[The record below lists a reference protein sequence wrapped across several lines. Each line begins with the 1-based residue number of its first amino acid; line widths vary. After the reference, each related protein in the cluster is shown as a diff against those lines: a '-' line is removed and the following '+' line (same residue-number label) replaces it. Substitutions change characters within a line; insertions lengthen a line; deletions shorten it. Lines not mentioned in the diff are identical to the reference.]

1 MRAELL
7 PTERDPE
14 QVRRVADEVLS
25 RPEYRWD
32 DDTSDSPL
40 QDLVDWVNDRLADLV
55 PSFGGGGGALPTW
68 IGWVV
73 LALLVAVLLL
83 VLWRARAGFRLD
95 RRPRRERAVVVA
107 EAGDESVDWAAEA
120 RRHEAEGRWRD
131 GLRCRYRAL
140 VGELSARDV
149 IPDLVGRTAGEF
161 VADVRRTCPPAT
173 PAFRGATDVFE
184 AAWYGGAAG
193 GPDERDRFARLADE
207 VLATATG
214 PVAGAG
220 AAELALVAP
229 S

>member
-1 MRAELL
+1 VRADLP

-14 QVRRVADEVLS
+14 QARRVADEVLS
-25 RPEYRWD
+25 RPEYQWE

-40 QDLVDWVNDRLADLV
+40 QDVVDWINDRLSDVV
-55 PSFGGGGGALPTW
+55 PSFGAGGGALPTW

-73 LALLVAVLLL
+73 LALLVALLLL
-83 VLWRARAGFRLD
+83 VLWRGRAGFRRD
-95 RRPRRERAVVVA
+95 RRPKRERAVVVA

-120 RRHEAEGRWRD
+120 ARHEAEGRWRD

-140 VGELSARDV
+140 VGELSDRDV

-161 VADVRRTCPPAT
+161 VADVRRTSPPAA
-173 PAFRGATDVFE
+173 PAFRRATDVFE

-193 GPDERDRFARLADE
+193 GPDDRDRFARLADE
-207 VLATATG
+207 VLAATTA
-214 PVAGAG
+214 PVDGAG
-220 AAELALVAP
+220 PAERPLVAP